1 MLLVQLQGAA
11 WQYNGRSKTAARVVK
26 PAMEVLVEE
35 QLAQNS
41 DKLGKLLRQQLRSL
55 QHSSERV
62 TAVRGKGLLNAIVI
76 KEEGGVN
83 AYDVCMKLKD
93 AAFQHKR
100 KVCEMSS
107 KRWPSQRM
115 ETSFVLHRL

>member
-1 MLLVQLQGAA
+1 VQNWSQTLHLKFQGKKRIATDFCILIFP
-11 WQYNGRSKTAARVVK
+11 Q
-26 PAMEVLVEE
+26 
-35 QLAQNS
+35 
-41 DKLGKLLRQQLRSL
+41 
-55 QHSSERV
+55 
-62 TAVRGKGLLNAIVI
+62 VRGKGLLNAIVI

-107 KRWPSQRM
+107 KRW
-115 ETSFVLHRL
+115 

>member
-1 MLLVQLQGAA
+1 
-11 WQYNGRSKTAARVVK
+11 
-26 PAMEVLVEE
+26 
-35 QLAQNS
+35 
-41 DKLGKLLRQQLRSL
+41 
-55 QHSSERV
+55 
-62 TAVRGKGLLNAIVI
+62 VRGKGLLNAIVI

-107 KRWPSQRM
+107 KRW
-115 ETSFVLHRL
+115 